1 MSPRALDP
9 VWDTP
14 ALGRDWE
21 RGEKGANLPTGQ
33 VERLRPRIGRGTF
46 KVTQGIGD
54 TLRAGTLGPDS
65 SPSYSPQALLDVE
78 CGDPKLAGV
87 ERARIGPRSHS
98 W

>member
-14 ALGRDWE
+14 ALGRDWA

-33 VERLRPRIGRGTF
+33 VEKLRPRIGRGTF

-65 SPSYSPQALLDVE
+65 FPSYSPQAVLGVE
-78 CGDPKLAGV
+78 CGDPKLPGV